1 MTASTFVQK
10 KTQVGE
16 TAPESILTWQNIL
29 FALAALLLLGIGIWM
44 RIHKLY
50 LPFDRDGYDEG
61 VYWQSLRA
69 MSGGQ
74 TLYQQIFY
82 SQPPFFLLSIFPIF
96 LLFGKT
102 LAAARLGIALVSL
115 TGLVGAFLL
124 GKAVSGRV
132 GAIATLLLLVMNPLY
147 LRESQTIQ
155 AEAPSTALSFL
166 AVGLIYLWW
175 ERPDD
180 ITGLCLAVL
189 SAITLALSLLSKL
202 LAVPTLVPV
211 GLLMLARCWQILQ
224 QSPETRFRSARS
236 LIVGII
242 VFIIV
247 SAILIL
253 PFAASFQQFW
263 QQVVTFH
270 TAAGITFKSSQSG
283 NLTLIENMLLS
294 LTTLAALYGTVVA
307 FFRRDWR
314 VLPLLAWFLVTVFIL
329 WRYVPLFSHHL
340 IVLVPP
346 LVGLAAMGIGPVPRL
361 PVAKKSIMT
370 TGVILSLVALLVIL
384 VASVQG
390 GRSIVQYYHTQQLSN
405 AASQQQNKVIKDLQA
420 ATQSDQLVVT
430 DGQFIAALADRNT
443 PPSLVDTSSVR
454 ITTNYVTYQQLVQ
467 VAEQPQVHAV
477 LFYTG
482 RLAREI
488 PAFHTW
494 VTQHFHLA
502 KSYGGGKELWIKI
515 S

>member
-1 MTASTFVQK
+1 MAANIFVQK
-10 KTQVGE
+10 TTQAGK
-16 TAPESILTWQNIL
+16 TAPEHILNWQNLL
-29 FALAALLLLGIGIWM
+29 FALIALVLFGIGIWM

-82 SQPPFFLLSIFPIF
+82 SQPPFFLLSIFPLF

-115 TGLVGAFLL
+115 AGLLGAFLL

-132 GAIATLLLLVMNPLY
+132 GALAALLLLLLDPLY
-147 LRESQTIQ
+147 LRESQTLQ
-155 AEAPSTALSFL
+155 AEAPSAALALL
-166 AVGLIYLWW
+166 AVGLVYLWW

-180 ITGLCLAVL
+180 IMGLCLAVL
-189 SAITLALSLLSKL
+189 SAIALALSLLSKL
-202 LAVPTLVPV
+202 LAVSTLVPV

-224 QSPETRFRSARS
+224 QPPETRLKSARS
-236 LIVGII
+236 LIVGIVAFI
-242 VFIIV
+242 VV
-247 SAILIL
+247 SALLIL

-263 QQVVTFH
+263 QDVVTFH
-270 TAAGITFKSSQSG
+270 TVAGTTFEATQASNPG
-283 NLTLIENMLLS
+283 LIGSMLLS

-307 FFRRDWR
+307 LFRRDWR
-314 VLPLLAWFLVTVFIL
+314 VLPLLAWFLVTVFLL
-329 WRYVPLFSHHL
+329 WRQVPLFSHHL
-340 IVLVPP
+340 VALVPP
-346 LVGLAAMGIGPVPRL
+346 LVGLAAMGIGPL
-361 PVAKKSIMT
+361 PSITINKKSMLNSSA
-370 TGVILSLVALLVIL
+370 VLPLLALTLIL
-384 VASVQG
+384 VASVLNG
-390 GRSIVQYYHTQQLSN
+390 YDVVKYYRAQQQLSD

-420 ATQSDQLVVT
+420 LTKPDQLIVT
-430 DGQFIAALADRNT
+430 DAQFITALANRNT
-443 PPSLVDTSSVR
+443 PPALVDTSSVR
-454 ITTNYVTYQQLVQ
+454 ISTHYVTYQQLVQ

-482 RLAREI
+482 RLAKQI

-494 VTQHFHLA
+494 VSQHFHLA
-502 KSYGGGKELWIKI
+502 KLYGSGKELWIKV
-515 S
+515 